1 VAVFRKI
8 NTSFWQDPLVL
19 DLTPEEKYF
28 YLYLMTNTK
37 TNQCGI
43 YEIPKK
49 VMEMETGYNRETV
62 DKLINR
68 FVDYGKII
76 HSQDTN
82 EIMIV
87 NWIKYNGSTS
97 PKVISRVE
105 SELKEI
111 KNKDLVK
118 KYLELCSEY
127 NYHIDTVSL
136 LYPYSIDTQSQKEEE
151 EEKEEEREKETKP
164 IKTKYGEFQKVK
176 LTEEEHSKLISRLG
190 EIKTRDL
197 IDRLD
202 NYKESTGKSY
212 KSDYATILN
221 WHRREAKDE
230 SRANSTNGRTKEE
243 GEDLARRAGVTS
255 L

>member
-127 NYHIDTVSL
+127 NYQIDALSI
-136 LYPYSIDTQSQKEEE
+136 LYPYSIDTQSQKEKEE
-151 EEKEEEREKETKP
+151 EEEEEREKETKP
-164 IKTKYGEFQKVK
+164 TKTKYGEFQKVK

-202 NYKESTGKSY
+202 NYKESTGKTY

-230 SRANSTNGRTKEE
+230 SGANKSDGGTKTE
-243 GEDLARRAGVTS
+243 GDDLAKRAGVTS